1 MRRTFGFTPRFT
13 PALRRSHG
21 GQWACRMHV
30 LDMLLMVI
38 MHSGDVW
45 RNIIVIVRNYFL
57 ITGKMN
63 VDDIELL
70 LFDTKDSL

>member
-1 MRRTFGFTPRFT
+1 
-13 PALRRSHG
+13 
-21 GQWACRMHV
+21 MHV